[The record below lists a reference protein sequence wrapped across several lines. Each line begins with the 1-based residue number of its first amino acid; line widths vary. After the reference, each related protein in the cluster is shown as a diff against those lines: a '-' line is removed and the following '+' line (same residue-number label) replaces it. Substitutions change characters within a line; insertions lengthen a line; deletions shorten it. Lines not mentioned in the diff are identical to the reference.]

1 MNVFLIFVGLTLIG
15 FTILGGFKGFVHTI
29 FTMFSLFLIILL
41 TGILS
46 PHVADYINNHTEIPK
61 RIHSKVEEKI
71 NLKEKIK
78 SGMATKRDDLIDS
91 INAPEQ
97 LKNLL
102 KEKSEKAGVDR
113 SATTESDSKSLIDSI
128 YDRITELIVN
138 AIAYLFTFAVVGVIV
153 IITGLLLDVVAKLP
167 GIKQAN
173 TILGA
178 VIGLL
183 QGYMV
188 VSLIYVLATA
198 FGATAFGS
206 GIIGMVA
213 ESDILSWFY
222 EHNIVVDIV
231 FGMFK

>member
-41 TGILS
+41 TGVLS

-71 NLKEKIK
+71 KLKDKVTPG
-78 SGMATKRDDLIDS
+78 SSSNRDELIDALD
-91 INAPEQ
+91 APEQ
-97 LKNLL
+97 LKQVI
-102 KEKSEKAGVDR
+102 KDRSQKAGDAF
-113 SATTESDSKSLIDSI
+113 SATTEEASKKLMTSI

-183 QGYMV
+183 QGYLV

>member
-41 TGILS
+41 TGVLS